1 MTGLTVHAA
10 GRVGVVQL
18 HRGFL
23 HGQVVVV
30 AHLGLAVFEAA
41 LVGGAFGEEQIGIGL
56 ACDLHPRVQARLEV
70 GVQFGDRG
78 LGAA

>member
-1 MTGLTVHAA
+1 MAGFSMHAP
-10 GRVGVVQL
+10 GGIGVVQL

-30 AHLGLAVFEAA
+30 AHLGLAVFETP
-41 LVGGAFGEEQIGIGL
+41 LVGRSLGEEQIGVSL
-56 ACDLHPRVQARLEV
+56 PRDLHPRVQARLEV
-70 GVQFGDRG
+70 GVQFGDRA